1 MDWTSLSREIA
12 LSTVRGSLALMF
24 ENCFVF
30 AVVIVL
36 LTSGVVSLSKT
47 RSGSGWFENK
57 LRSGSGWFLT
67 FCRWDLTFCGSF
79 SVWLP

>member
-47 RSGSGWFENK
+47 RSGSG
-57 LRSGSGWFLT
+57 
-67 FCRWDLTFCGSF
+67 
-79 SVWLP
+79 

>member
-12 LSTVRGSLALMF
+12 LSTVIGSLALMF

-30 AVVIVL
+30 AIVMVL
-36 LTSGVVSLSKT
+36 LTSRVVSFSET

-57 LRSGSGWFLT
+57 LRSGLGWL
-67 FCRWDLTFCGSF
+67 LTFCG
-79 SVWLP
+79 